1 MKTVRI
7 GCASA
12 FWGDTNSA
20 AAQLVAK
27 GNIDYLV
34 FDYLAEIT
42 MSILAAKRMRDI
54 NDGFAS
60 DFVQHVMTPLLPQ
73 IAEQGIKVVS
83 NAGGVNPLA
92 CKQALEKAAQEA
104 GVSLKVAVVLGDDLL
119 PRRKEF
125 ADLSEWETGAH
136 LPKTLLS
143 MNAYL
148 GALPIRDALAAG
160 ADVVITGRCVDS
172 AVVLGPLMH
181 EHGWSGNDYDRLA
194 QGSLAGHIIECGA
207 QCTGGNFTDW
217 EQVKG
222 GYADMGF
229 PIVEVEDS
237 GEFVVSK
244 PPRTGGLVSVGTV
257 GEQMLYEIGDP
268 RRYILPDVVC
278 DFTAVKLEQ
287 IGEDQVRVSGAR
299 GSVPTPMYK
308 VSATYPAGFRSNATF
323 MIGGRDA
330 AAKGRAVA
338 EAIIARTRRL
348 FEAQGFDDFLAVD
361 IDVLGAESTYGRHA
375 RDGALAT
382 REVVVKISV
391 QHANNKALGLFA
403 REIAPAATGMAPG
416 MTGYFGGRPSP
427 SPVVRLFSC
436 LVPKTALAVTLQM
449 GDGEPQDCAIP
460 SGETMAELPAEEAPK
475 VAAAEPQTRVALIK
489 LAWARSGDKG
499 DHANIG
505 VMARKPEYLPYLR
518 NALTA
523 EAVRDY
529 FSEQLAAPAA
539 DAAVQRW
546 ELPGSHSFNFLLRNA
561 LGGGGVASV
570 RTDPQGKCF
579 GQMLLDF
586 RVPVPPELADRLAA
600 D

>member
-20 AAQLVAK
+20 AAQLVEK

-60 DFVQHVMTPLLPQ
+60 DFVQHVMAPLLPQ

-92 CKQALEKAAQEA
+92 CKQALEKAAQDA
-104 GVSLKVAVVLGDDLL
+104 GLALKVAVVLGDDLL

-125 ADLSEWETGAH
+125 AELSEWETGAA

-181 EHGWSGNDYDRLA
+181 EHGWGERDYDRLA

-217 EQVKG
+217 ELARA

-229 PIVEVEDS
+229 PVVEVEES
-237 GEFVVSK
+237 GDFVVSK
-244 PPRTGGLVSVGTV
+244 PPQTGGLVSVGTV

-287 IGEDQVRVSGAR
+287 ID
-299 GSVPTPMYK
+299 TCLLY
-308 VSATYPAGFRSNATF
+308 T
-323 MIGGRDA
+323 
-330 AAKGRAVA
+330 
-338 EAIIARTRRL
+338 
-348 FEAQGFDDFLAVD
+348 
-361 IDVLGAESTYGRHA
+361 
-375 RDGALAT
+375 
-382 REVVVKISV
+382 
-391 QHANNKALGLFA
+391 
-403 REIAPAATGMAPG
+403 
-416 MTGYFGGRPSP
+416 SP
-427 SPVVRLFSC
+427 SPR
-436 LVPKTALAVTLQM
+436 
-449 GDGEPQDCAIP
+449 DGLLSRMP
-460 SGETMAELPAEEAPK
+460 SSA
-475 VAAAEPQTRVALIK
+475 
-489 LAWARSGDKG
+489 
-499 DHANIG
+499 
-505 VMARKPEYLPYLR
+505 
-518 NALTA
+518 
-523 EAVRDY
+523 
-529 FSEQLAAPAA
+529 
-539 DAAVQRW
+539 
-546 ELPGSHSFNFLLRNA
+546 
-561 LGGGGVASV
+561 
-570 RTDPQGKCF
+570 
-579 GQMLLDF
+579 
-586 RVPVPPELADRLAA
+586 
-600 D
+600 